1 MLLIKTVLLSHLIGL
16 LSCYKNVIV
25 TVNIPQ
31 KREQYPVTNKTLV
44 IKFKMVKTEFN
55 CFQLVIRQSLAILGV
70 EICQVSHDLVCLFF
84 LQLLKRIYNYL

>member
-1 MLLIKTVLLSHLIGL
+1 M
-16 LSCYKNVIV
+16 IV

-84 LQLLKRIYNYL
+84 LQLLKRIYNYLRIFTLTRI

>member
-1 MLLIKTVLLSHLIGL
+1 M
-16 LSCYKNVIV
+16 IV

-44 IKFKMVKTEFN
+44 IMKTEFN

>member
-1 MLLIKTVLLSHLIGL
+1 M
-16 LSCYKNVIV
+16 
-25 TVNIPQ
+25 
-31 KREQYPVTNKTLV
+31 
-44 IKFKMVKTEFN
+44 KTEFN